1 MTTMSIWAVSFSDR
15 SFTDDV
21 RIDHK
26 LLYEAGLV
34 LVDPES
40 QARIKR
46 FYFRND
52 SYRCLLGRLLPRLL
66 LKRYGIP
73 PKEAA
78 FGRTA
83 SGKPY
88 VKNPSLEHTIG
99 FNVSHDNEYIVM
111 AFQIHQP
118 SVDAPNE
125 TVPQTYDKGGDV
137 TTIGVDVMKVALP
150 RYEKNPRSFIHSIS
164 DTLTSLEQHSLL
176 EHSEANDA
184 LRRLYLVWT
193 LKEAYTKALGLG
205 LGFNFKRIEVDI
217 SASRIYIDG
226 SLPLGWEFRAF
237 SLESQ
242 SGDEYQVA
250 IARFT
255 GEKGCETQNIW
266 GHVDVRGRV
275 DKTADVVD
283 WFAHYDA
290 EDLITRIAECNEK

>member
-15 SFTDDV
+15 SFTEDV
-21 RIDHK
+21 RIGHK
-26 LLYEAGLV
+26 PLYKAGLV
-34 LVDPES
+34 LVDTES

-46 FYFRND
+46 FYFKSD

-66 LKRYGIP
+66 LKQYGIP

-88 VKNPSLEHTIG
+88 VKNPSLEHAIG
-99 FNVSHDNEYIVM
+99 FNVSHDNEYIIM
-111 AFQIHQP
+111 AFQIRQP
-118 SVDAPNE
+118 SVDPPSESA
-125 TVPQTYDKGGDV
+125 PQTYDKDVDV

-150 RYEKNPRSFIHSIS
+150 KYEKNLRSFIHSIS

-176 EHSEANDA
+176 EHSDANDA

-205 LGFNFKRIEVDI
+205 LGFDFKRIEVNI
-217 SASRIYIDG
+217 STSRIYIDG

-255 GEKGCETQNIW
+255 GDETRYIW
-266 GHVDVRGRV
+266 GHVDVQGRV
-275 DKTADVVD
+275 DKTADAVD
-283 WFAHYDA
+283 WFVHYDA

>member
-1 MTTMSIWAVSFSDR
+1 MSIWAVSFSDR
-15 SFTDDV
+15 SFTED
-21 RIDHK
+21 
-26 LLYEAGLV
+26 LYEAGLV
-34 LVDPES
+34 LVDTES

-46 FYFRND
+46 FYFKND
-52 SYRCLLGRLLPRLL
+52 SYRCLLGRLLPRML
-66 LKRYGIP
+66 LKQYGTP

-78 FGRTA
+78 IGRTA

-111 AFQIHQP
+111 AFQIRQP
-118 SVDAPNE
+118 SVDLPNE
-125 TVPQTYDKGGDV
+125 TAPQTYDKDGDV

-150 RYEKNPRSFIHSIS
+150 KYEKNLRSFIHSIS

-205 LGFNFKRIEVDI
+205 LGFDFKRIEVDV
-217 SASRIYIDG
+217 STSRIYIDG
-226 SLPLGWEFRAF
+226 SLPHGWEFRAF
-237 SLESQ
+237 SLESR

-250 IARFT
+250 MARFT
-255 GEKGCETQNIW
+255 DNGGSETRHIW
-266 GHVDVRGRV
+266 GRV
-275 DKTADVVD
+275 DVQGRVDRTADTVD
-283 WFAHYDA
+283 WFSHYDA
-290 EDLITRIAECNEK
+290 EDLITRIAE